1 MEKEKTKK
9 KEGSFIIRDHYQ
21 SDGEKVRDLMEGEM
35 YKRIINR
42 LG

>member
-9 KEGSFIIRDHYQ
+9 KVGSFIIRDYYQ
-21 SDGEKVRDLMEGEM
+21 RNGAKAKDLMERDIYG
-35 YKRIINR
+35 KIVSK